1 MGLLDEL
8 SSENYRPPKG
18 PQCSVAALTQ
28 RLDKETLVKFNA
40 ALNNSAAPAAH
51 IADAMEE
58 LGYFISGDTIRRH
71 RKGRCR
77 CGK

>member
-8 SSENYRPPKG
+8 GDKNYRQAKG
-18 PQCSVAALTQ
+18 PKCSVAQLKAVLPE
-28 RLDKETLVKFNA
+28 DTLAKLEA
-40 ALNNSAAPAAH
+40 AMANPNAPAVY